1 LESRCVIDTIIL
13 DNIAFALDQD
23 ALKRKLRVREGSGM
37 DDELA
42 RLAAE
47 AEAVARPKAVYGLG
61 YIDSKD
67 EDHIVV
73 DGITLASR
81 VLRVNVQDTHRVF
94 PYAATCGAELDE
106 WSAAATDVLLSFWA
120 DNIKEMALRVAT
132 QALHDHL
139 QARFGLS
146 SLSQMNPGS
155 LPDWPLQEQR
165 PLFTLL
171 GSPEESI
178 GVRLTE
184 SLIMI
189 PIKSVS
195 GIYFASQQD
204 FANCQLCPRPKCPS
218 RRAPY
223 DAILHAQRYDLR

>member
-1 LESRCVIDTIIL
+1 MDTVIL
-13 DNIAFALDQD
+13 DSIPFALDRD
-23 ALKRKLRVREGSGM
+23 SLKRKLRVREESGM
-37 DDELA
+37 LSELE

-47 AEAVARPKAVYGLG
+47 AETVARPKAMYGLG
-61 YIDSKD
+61 YIESRDGD
-67 EDHIVV
+67 RIRV
-73 DGITLASR
+73 DGLTLTSR
-81 VLRVNVQDTHRVF
+81 VLWVNVQDTHRVF
-94 PYAATCGAELDE
+94 PYAATCGTELDE
-106 WSAAATDVLLSFWA
+106 WSATKTDVLLSYWA
-120 DNIKEMALRVAT
+120 DSVKEMALRVAI

-139 QARFGLS
+139 QARFGLV

-165 PLFTLL
+165 PLFALL

-178 GVRLTE
+178 GVRLTD

-195 GIYFASQQD
+195 GIYFSSEQG
-204 FANCQLCPRPKCPS
+204 FANCQLCPRPKCVS

-223 DAILHAQRYDLR
+223 DDSLWRQRYQPQ